1 MSGSISFNPYQTT
14 QPADTFL
21 QSTQGYVQGA
31 LMDDPSVRMEL
42 TAGFLKSTET
52 IPMWP
57 GVAIQEYTNFPG
69 NNGDNLGA
77 AIARSVSA
85 ATITGWCVGNQNG
98 SMVITPG
105 STVPLQGVGGDVH
118 YMRTGS
124 NARLAVQCSAGVL
137 AGLSGLPANTQVSW
151 DFLNQ
156 QLIPYVAA
164 YAANVITAAS
174 WASTNGGQVTFT
186 TTTAHGV
193 TVGSYFSVSGM
204 TPAGYNGDFVAVTGT
219 TGSTLVAALATNPGA
234 ATTFGTLN
242 AGGGAAPCKVLSINT
257 NSKIVSP
264 YVAGS
269 SLLWT
274 TGNAAIILI

>member
-1 MSGSISFNPYQTT
+1 MSGSLSINPYQTT
-14 QPADTFL
+14 QPGDSFL

-31 LMDDPSVRMEL
+31 LMDDPAVRMEL
-42 TAGFLKSTET
+42 TAGYLKSTET

-57 GVAIQEYTNFPG
+57 GVALQEYVNTN
-69 NNGDNLGA
+69 GA
-77 AIARSVSA
+77 AADGTGAAVARSLTA

-98 SMVITPG
+98 SMVVTPG
-105 STVPLQGVGGDVH
+105 STVPIQGVGGDIH

-124 NARLAVQCSAGVL
+124 NARIAVQCAASLVASL
-137 AGLSGLPANTQVSW
+137 ATGAVNSQVSW

-164 YAANVITAAS
+164 YNANVITATT
-174 WASTNGGQVTFT
+174 WAATNGGQATFT
-186 TTTAHGV
+186 TTSAHGV
-193 TVGSYFSVSGM
+193 TVGSYFQISGSVP
-204 TPAGYNGDFVAVTGT
+204 TGYNGDYIALAGT
-219 TGSTLVAALATNPGA
+219 TGSTLIGALATNPGSI
-234 ATTFGTLN
+234 TTEGTLV
-242 AGGGAAPCKVLSINT
+242 AGGGAAPCKVLSTNT

-264 YVAGS
+264 YVAGT